1 MASAPPNPTSG
12 QPPSCPIC
20 DARTPTEGLETR
32 HAPFCSN
39 RCKLIDLSRW
49 LGEEYRVPG
58 SMVGDGA
65 AGPFDDEEDYS

>member
-1 MASAPPNPTSG
+1 MASAPIPTHV
-12 QPPSCPIC
+12 QAPTCPIC
-20 DARTPTEGLETR
+20 DAPTPTDGPETR

-58 SMVGDGA
+58 SMLGDGVA
-65 AGPFDDEEDYS
+65 SHADEEDYS